1 MNDKDL
7 HYQILILFAVLGLAI
22 TVVGFSRAL
31 NVGKPTVSA
40 TGELVEFEPVRLP
53 KIVKNIDE
61 GK

>member
-1 MNDKDL
+1 MNDKDF
-7 HYQILILFAVLGLAI
+7 HYLILVWFLVAGLAI

-40 TGELVEFEPVRLP
+40 SGELGFEPVKLP
-53 KIVKNIDE
+53 RIVKNIDE